1 MENSSGRISK
11 RRFREEKKGGLEKG
25 KDTSGGVFGSEVW
38 EKDEGWRS
46 WRERMGDGSR
56 RERSTVKER
65 GGRGKGKITKGR

>member
-38 EKDEGWRS
+38 KKMRDGEVGEKGWGMELDERVARLRKEEG
-46 WRERMGDGSR
+46 GG
-56 RERSTVKER
+56 KER
-65 GGRGKGKITKGR
+65 